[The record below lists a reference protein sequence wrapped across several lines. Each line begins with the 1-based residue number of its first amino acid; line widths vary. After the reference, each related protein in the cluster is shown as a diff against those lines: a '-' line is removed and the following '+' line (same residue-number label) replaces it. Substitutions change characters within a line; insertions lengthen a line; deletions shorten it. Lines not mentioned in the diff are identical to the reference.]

1 MKLFLLKHII
11 VRFLDGKLSPE
22 EESKL
27 LNRKSVVSRM
37 KQQWD
42 SQSGDI
48 STFDQ
53 ERVLR
58 QIESKIIAPPLY
70 RADAPSSPLWHRL
83 LQASFLSREL
93 DITCFISEQHPVMT
107 PQKCWFVKR

>member
-1 MKLFLLKHII
+1 MKLFQLKHII
-11 VRFLDGKLSPE
+11 IRFLDGKLSPE
-22 EESKL
+22 EESEL
-27 LNRKSVVSRM
+27 FNQKSVVSRM

-58 QIESKIIAPPLY
+58 QIESKINRASAISRRRAILSFVASIA
-70 RADAPSSPLWHRL
+70 ASIL
-83 LQASFLSREL
+83 LVTGIGYYLFH
-93 DITCFISEQHPVMT
+93 SEQHPVMT
-107 PQKCWFVKR
+107 PQKRWFVKR